1 VVFGPR
7 ERGGKGPGLGQG
19 KGGRGGVDH
28 GPNQERNEIERRREK
43 KRGKFPSSL
52 SHGHTPREKGRK
64 RKKGQG

>member
-1 VVFGPR
+1 
-7 ERGGKGPGLGQG
+7 LGQG